1 LIQAGQVRQDGAT
14 MPDLLS
20 RRALLVSLG
29 TLGVLFG
36 RSLRG
41 SLAAQAGP
49 TPIRVRT
56 LNHFGIAVSD
66 PARSIDFYQG
76 LFGMPVQA
84 RMGTT
89 TILRVGAGPQFL
101 AIRSLDGDASPSITH
116 VGLGIDAFDV
126 DRVMYALAAKGVT
139 KASTIG
145 PLKATV
151 TMRDGGADLRFGDP
165 DGIVCQLQ
173 DVGFCGGSGPLG
185 SRCATTVLRSKGL
198 IALSDVSHLT
208 ISPSDAGRSN
218 QFYQELFGLSIR
230 AYQGPTAPAL
240 AVGPTT
246 QFLMFAGGA
255 GGRGGTPAVPRR
267 ATINHACWSL
277 DGFKPDDVLKTLE
290 SFGLKP
296 RENTQGPAG
305 PLRHYVTMRMENRGG
320 APGGTPELY
329 FTDPD
334 GLLMQLQDT
343 TYCGGGGFLG
353 NECPVPGP

>member
-1 LIQAGQVRQDGAT
+1 MRAVTRRELFGALGALFVQPWPSFAGQS
-14 MPDLLS
+14 S
-20 RRALLVSLG
+20 R
-29 TLGVLFG
+29 
-36 RSLRG
+36 
-41 SLAAQAGP
+41 P
-49 TPIRVRT
+49 PIGVRT

-66 PARSIDFYQG
+66 PKRSIEFYQG

-84 RMGTT
+84 STGTT

-101 AIRSLDGDASPSITH
+101 SIRPLEGDASPAITH
-116 VGLGIDAFDV
+116 FGLGIEAFNA
-126 DRVMYALAAKGVT
+126 DRIMAALAAKGVT
-139 KASTIG
+139 RADALG

-151 TMRDGGADLRFGDP
+151 TTRDGSTDLRFGDP

-173 DVGFCGGSGPLG
+173 DVSFCGGSGPLG
-185 SRCATTVLRSKGL
+185 NRCALAETGRTKGL

-208 ISPSDAGRSN
+208 ISAGDAQRSN

-230 AYQGPTAPAL
+230 AYQGPAAAL
-240 AVGPTT
+240 AVGPAT
-246 QFLMFAGGA
+246 QFLMFAGSG
-255 GGRGGTPAVPRR
+255 GGRGGTPVVARR

-277 DGFKPDDVLKTLE
+277 DGFKPDGVLKALE
-290 SFGLKP
+290 TFGLKA
-296 RENTQGPAG
+296 REGTQGAVG

-343 TYCGGGGFLG
+343 GYCGGGGFLG
-353 NECPVPGP
+353 DECPKIP